1 MNLALEV
8 DGFDS
13 VTFVELGLP
22 KTVKLNIQQIYKF
35 PSLINPKQQLK
46 LPTPKTQKL
55 EPLFNCVIYS
65 IIFLEL
71 KAV

>member
-22 KTVKLNIQQIYKF
+22 KTVKLNIQQTYKF
-35 PSLINPKQQLK
+35 L
-46 LPTPKTQKL
+46 
-55 EPLFNCVIYS
+55 VW
-65 IIFLEL
+65 
-71 KAV
+71 